1 MDTSLIE
8 RMKRACLNNRYRQ
21 NYGTMEACMID
32 VIEVYGDSET
42 ITCPTQTCPD
52 PMEQPDCES
61 DLEYLEDTNLAIM
74 IILAVF
80 VTLCAYQNRGNIW
93 DELVAVVTSI
103 AQITLIR
110 IFRGDNADEIG
121 LDELSLDSL
130 GPFVTENV
138 QDVTL
143 TNETIRPTQTPPPP
157 PPNAKEIIDES
168 PVYAEPPQIN
178 QKNESHDI
186 VPNSMP
192 NSPRTDD
199 TEEIEPKGNLK
210 MINFLN

>member
-32 VIEVYGDSET
+32 VIEVYGDSEP

-130 GPFVTENV
+130 GPFVTENIR
-138 QDVTL
+138 DVTL

-157 PPNAKEIIDES
+157 PPNAKEIIDEP
-168 PVYAEPPQIN
+168 PVCAEPPQSV
-178 QKNESHDI
+178 EVTS
-186 VPNSMP
+186 VPNT
-192 NSPRTDD
+192 PRKDE
-199 TEEIEPKGNLK
+199 TEDVDPKGNSNKL
-210 MINFLN
+210 IFLIQ